1 MTPPNITDRP
11 PGSRELGVRA
21 VVHPHRGDLQP
32 QLVEITLAHIAQG
45 VQEHLLGGCAEH
57 RGCCP
62 QCAGRRV
69 PGATGLWGLG
79 LYALGVRT
87 LRFRVQDFRL

>member
-1 MTPPNITDRP
+1 
-11 PGSRELGVRA
+11 
-21 VVHPHRGDLQP
+21 
-32 QLVEITLAHIAQG
+32 